1 MIGTVAIGKAGAQF
15 LQERS
20 WRGVEQR
27 LGEDP
32 VVPAEIGR
40 SGLACQYTSEPLNTD
55 TKI

>member
-1 MIGTVAIGKAGAQF
+1 MAGAQY

-32 VVPAEIGR
+32 VKPAEIGR
-40 SGLACQYTSEPLNTD
+40 AGLACQYTNEPLNTD
-55 TKI
+55 KCDI